1 MSQEDYIKEH
11 FNKVDTITAK
21 YVSNESWAD
30 GIKDE
35 LEEGK
40 IYKVSYISVL
50 RSSTQIMLDDKGTVP
65 PVGFIELVE
74 ATVDDEKTSKIRL
87 HTFWN
92 SRSKVANIIWSQ
104 WMRNFST
111 GHRIGQRSM
120 TKSWRSSILKRR

>member
-1 MSQEDYIKEH
+1 MPQEDYIKEH

-50 RSSTQIMLDDKGTVP
+50 RSSTQIHL
-65 PVGFIELVE
+65 FE
-74 ATVDDEKTSKIRL
+74 
-87 HTFWN
+87 
-92 SRSKVANIIWSQ
+92 
-104 WMRNFST
+104 
-111 GHRIGQRSM
+111 
-120 TKSWRSSILKRR
+120 

>member
-40 IYKVSYISVL
+40 IYTLIPQHYNLIFFIS
-50 RSSTQIMLDDKGTVP
+50 T
-65 PVGFIELVE
+65 
-74 ATVDDEKTSKIRL
+74 
-87 HTFWN
+87 
-92 SRSKVANIIWSQ
+92 
-104 WMRNFST
+104 
-111 GHRIGQRSM
+111 
-120 TKSWRSSILKRR
+120 